1 MKSNKIFKP
10 ILFGTLMAIGMS
22 FFMSLA
28 MIIKNVGITAD
39 FFKILISEWAF
50 ATIISLIPS
59 ILLPPVI
66 EKIIGKIIG

>member
-50 ATIISLIPS
+50 ATIIALIPS

>member
-1 MKSNKIFKP
+1 MKLNKIFKP

-50 ATIISLIPS
+50 ATIIALIPS